1 MRLVDAVAFQ
11 KRKSMREGNN
21 DKINNFE
28 MEILD
33 EGVLDKSPTVTK
45 KTVYRIENWEK
56 IYEVIND
63 GYFKQWDIY
72 FSKYFLLKYVT
83 EYDFSCFIPV
93 EVKKSIQQI
102 GL

>member
-33 EGVLDKSPTVTK
+33 DSELDKAL
-45 KTVYRIENWEK
+45 EG
-56 IYEVIND
+56 ND
-63 GYFKQWDIY
+63 
-72 FSKYFLLKYVT
+72 
-83 EYDFSCFIPV
+83 
-93 EVKKSIQQI
+93 
-102 GL
+102 